1 MQYCLANLILNSSNQ
16 MCTKMYFGWDQILL
30 LAFEKFSSN
39 LSWEFKFGFKGS
51 EQSASKFNRLAGKR
65 HFLLFF
71 IFRSARTSYRAFVR
85 PVHPSRPP
93 TTIFPELIDKL

>member
-1 MQYCLANLILNSSNQ
+1 MQYCLANWILNSSNQ

-65 HFLLFF
+65 HILLFF
-71 IFRSARTSYRAFVR
+71 ISSFLPALY
-85 PVHPSRPP
+85 
-93 TTIFPELIDKL
+93 IGD

>member
-1 MQYCLANLILNSSNQ
+1 MQYCLANWILNSSNQ

-71 IFRSARTSYRAFVR
+71 IF
-85 PVHPSRPP
+85 
-93 TTIFPELIDKL
+93 IGPESDHWECLSLTNSMTHSLTH

>member
-51 EQSASKFNRLAGKR
+51 EQR

-71 IFRSARTSYRAFVR
+71 ISSFLPALYLGDWVF
-85 PVHPSRPP
+85 
-93 TTIFPELIDKL
+93 L

>member
-16 MCTKMYFGWDQILL
+16 MCTKMYGWDQILL

-51 EQSASKFNRLAGKR
+51 EQSASKFNRLARKR
-65 HFLLFF
+65 QFF
-71 IFRSARTSYRAFVR
+71 DIFSILAF
-85 PVHPSRPP
+85 HQLYHQC
-93 TTIFPELIDKL
+93 IGD